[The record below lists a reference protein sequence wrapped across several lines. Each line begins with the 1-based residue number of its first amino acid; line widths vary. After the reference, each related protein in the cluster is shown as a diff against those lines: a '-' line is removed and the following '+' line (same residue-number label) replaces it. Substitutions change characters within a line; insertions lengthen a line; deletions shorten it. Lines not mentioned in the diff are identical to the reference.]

1 MSRAKNF
8 LKKIDR
14 IEALIL
20 VLVLVPHF
28 YIALHT
34 AGTIIDWFNTDDAFY
49 YFVPARNIAKGAG
62 VTFDGITSTNGF
74 HPLWM
79 AISVPVFVLAQINLI
94 LPIRVMIL
102 ILAILHA
109 ATGIVLYRFT
119 KEFLAKEVAILVGL
133 FWVLSPAIH
142 DLTVKGGI
150 ESGLN
155 AFFISLFWYRLYRV
169 SKKSH
174 ELDSNF
180 RSVVG
185 LGIIA
190 ALALFS
196 RLDNVFLISW
206 GGLWLLYRWWQ
217 APNSQSSSPKDIW
230 LWRFRTGLAYSAPAT
245 ISLLIYTVWNKIAL
259 DVYLP
264 ISGSLKVWWGT
275 LPFTIYGTSEF
286 KHGSYSA
293 LLDHLFSGDKNWGP
307 WSFIMAPINAGATS
321 LSSQIRGLPP
331 LLNTTNLVY
340 ILFAFLLIAS
350 TILLWVS
357 NKKGFIS
364 MYDLGLIPL
373 LFAALSQ
380 IGYYNL
386 RMSLAQRSW
395 YWVVEAVFLVLLGA
409 VIIQSVYGIIIN
421 IQKIKWVSNQ
431 AVTLLLFAAG
441 FWLIIL
447 NFNYQQTN
455 LRGSNAF
462 KNHFYIDRAKW
473 LENNT
478 EPNSVIAITGA
489 GALSYFTQDRIIV
502 NMDGLMNNAEYFRHL
517 QRGDGDIYLA
527 ILGVDYIF
535 GSRATILGS
544 SPYVQ
549 MLIDSTDEVAAYA
562 YGERE
567 TVLWRFSP

>member
-1 MSRAKNF
+1 
-8 LKKIDR
+8 
-14 IEALIL
+14 
-20 VLVLVPHF
+20 
-28 YIALHT
+28 
-34 AGTIIDWFNTDDAFY
+34 
-49 YFVPARNIAKGAG
+49 
-62 VTFDGITSTNGF
+62 
-74 HPLWM
+74 
-79 AISVPVFVLAQINLI
+79 
-94 LPIRVMIL
+94 
-102 ILAILHA
+102 
-109 ATGIVLYRFT
+109 
-119 KEFLAKEVAILVGL
+119 
-133 FWVLSPAIH
+133 
-142 DLTVKGGI
+142 
-150 ESGLN
+150 
-155 AFFISLFWYRLYRV
+155 
-169 SKKSH
+169 
-174 ELDSNF
+174 
-180 RSVVG
+180 
-185 LGIIA
+185 
-190 ALALFS
+190 
-196 RLDNVFLISW
+196 
-206 GGLWLLYRWWQ
+206 
-217 APNSQSSSPKDIW
+217 
-230 LWRFRTGLAYSAPAT
+230 
-245 ISLLIYTVWNKIAL
+245 
-259 DVYLP
+259 
-264 ISGSLKVWWGT
+264 
-275 LPFTIYGTSEF
+275 
-286 KHGSYSA
+286 
-293 LLDHLFSGDKNWGP
+293 
-307 WSFIMAPINAGATS
+307 
-321 LSSQIRGLPP
+321 
-331 LLNTTNLVY
+331 
-340 ILFAFLLIAS
+340 
-350 TILLWVS
+350 
-357 NKKGFIS
+357 

-421 IQKIKWVSNQ
+421 IQKIKWISNQ

-549 MLIDSTDEVAAYA
+549 MLKDSTDEVAAYA